1 MTAAAGEAR
10 RIFLAAT
17 GQNRGKTTASLG
29 LIAGILARGHHLG
42 FLKPV
47 GQRYLVVDGQ
57 RADEDA
63 VLMKAVF
70 ELADSLDDMS
80 PVTLPRHFTTDFIM
94 GRISDDLATS
104 VTDAYRRLSADK
116 ELVVIEGTGH
126 AGVGAVIGL
135 SNARVAALLDAPVVI
150 VSGGG
155 VGQPID
161 EIVLNAALFHDH
173 GVRVLGAIVNKV
185 YAADRPEL
193 PDVLRRGLAPH
204 GIDLLGCIPYS
215 RFLANPSLE
224 LLVTH
229 LEGEA
234 LAGEASASAV
244 IGRVAIGAMEA
255 RHAIPLLSERT
266 LLITPGDREDLLLA
280 AVEANRAAPVGE
292 PKVIGLVLTGG
303 FRPPD
308 PVLAALREAQ
318 LFTYLV
324 DADTYRAA
332 QAVDELLVKTHP
344 TDTEKI
350 ATIIDLVAR
359 SIDLDA
365 LLALL

>member
-1 MTAAAGEAR
+1 VSAAGGEAQ

-29 LIAGILARGHHLG
+29 LIAGVVRRGHRLG

-63 VLMKAVF
+63 VLMKAAF
-70 ELADSLDDMS
+70 DLPDTLDDMS
-80 PVTLPRHFTTDFIM
+80 PVTLPRHFTTDYIM
-94 GRISDDLATS
+94 GRITDDLSAR
-104 VTDAYRRLSADK
+104 VAAAYRRLAAGK
-116 ELVVIEGTGH
+116 ELVIIEGTGH

-135 SNARVAALLDAPVVI
+135 SNADVAALLDAPVVI

-155 VGQPID
+155 VGRPID
-161 EIVLNAALFHDH
+161 EIVLNAALFRDR
-173 GVRVLGAIVNKV
+173 GVRILGAIVNKV

-193 PDVLRRGLAPH
+193 PEVLRRGLAPH
-204 GIDLLGCIPYS
+204 GIELLGCIPYS
-215 RFLANPSLE
+215 TFLANPSLE

-229 LEGEA
+229 LEGEQ
-234 LAGEASASAV
+234 LAGEASAGSV

-266 LLITPGDREDLLLA
+266 LLITPGDREDLQRA
-280 AVEANRAAPVGE
+280 AVVANREADKGRPT
-292 PKVIGLVLTGG
+292 VIGLVLTGG
-303 FRPPD
+303 FRPSPAT
-308 PVLAALREAQ
+308 LATLRQAG

-324 DADTYRAA
+324 EGDTYAAA

-344 TDTEKI
+344 ADTEKI
-350 ATIIDLVAR
+350 ATIIALVAR

-365 LLALL
+365 LLERL